1 MKQKM
6 IICISIFIVLVLTV
20 IIVLNHPAFGRTPR
34 GERLVRIERSPNYKK
49 GQFVNQEPTPFMTTD
64 KSRWRIM
71 WDNLTEKKPDNLVP
85 SESIHAVKTDL
96 KQLDLSKDAVVW
108 FGHSSYLLING
119 GKKILV
125 DPVLTTGFPAS
136 LMMKPF
142 KGTDIYSPE
151 DIPEVDYLIITHDHY
166 DHLDY
171 GTVKAIRDKVD
182 KVICP
187 LGVGEHLE
195 YWGYSAEKIV
205 EMDWNEVYTS
215 EPGFRITCLPA
226 RHFSGRGLTPNRTLW
241 ASFLLETPSQ
251 KIYIGGDGGY
261 DSRFE
266 VIGERFPDID
276 LAILENGQY
285 SDDWKYIHL
294 MSQYMSRAAKDLK
307 AKKILT
313 VHHSKYA
320 LSKHR
325 WDEPL
330 KNARNMQADSLDVLI
345 PRIGEVVNW
354 HE

>member
-6 IICISIFIVLVLTV
+6 IICISIFVVLVLTV
-20 IIVLNHPAFGRTPR
+20 IIALNHPAFGRTPR
-34 GERLVRIERSPNYKK
+34 GERLVRIKRSPNYKE
-49 GQFVNQEPTPFMTTD
+49 GQFVNQEPTPFMTTN

-85 SESIHAVKTDL
+85 SESIRTVKTDL
-96 KQLDLSKDAVVW
+96 RQLDLSKNAVVW
-108 FGHSSYLLING
+108 FGHSSYLLINS

-215 EPGFRITCLPA
+215 KGILWSISVVTAATVPISRKSANGFRISTLPSSKTGNTTKTGGISI
-226 RHFSGRGLTPNRTLW
+226 RCPNSFRLRFTNWMRLKSCRYTTANIHSPVTHGTNQSAQSNRQQQRT
-241 ASFLLETPSQ
+241 
-251 KIYIGGDGGY
+251 
-261 DSRFE
+261 
-266 VIGERFPDID
+266 
-276 LAILENGQY
+276 
-285 SDDWKYIHL
+285 
-294 MSQYMSRAAKDLK
+294 AAC
-307 AKKILT
+307 
-313 VHHSKYA
+313 
-320 LSKHR
+320 
-325 WDEPL
+325 
-330 KNARNMQADSLDVLI
+330 M
-345 PRIGEVVNW
+345 
-354 HE
+354 

>member
-6 IICISIFIVLVLTV
+6 IICVSIFIVLVLTV

-34 GERLVRIERSPNYKK
+34 GERLVRIERSPNYKE

-85 SESIHAVKTDL
+85 SESIRAVKTDL
-96 KQLDLSKDAVVW
+96 KQLDMSKDAVVW

-171 GTVKAIRDKVD
+171 GTVKAIRDKVN

-226 RHFSGRGLTPNRTLW
+226 RHFSGRFLRQNPSLW
-241 ASFLLETPSQ
+241 ASFMLEGHSTV
-251 KIYIGGDGGY
+251 YIGGDSGY
-261 DSRFE
+261 GAHFSE
-266 VIGERFPDID
+266 IGKRFPHID

-285 SDDWKYIHL
+285 NEDWRYIHTMPEQL
-294 MSQYMSRAAKDLK
+294 PVEVHELDAAKVLP
-307 AKKILT
+307 
-313 VHHSKYA
+313 VHNSKFS
-320 LSKHR
+320 LSRHA
-325 WDEPL
+325 WDEPIH
-330 KNARNMQADSLDVLI
+330 RIEQAATKDSSLHVI
-345 PRIGEVVNW
+345 HGIIGSPITY
-354 HE
+354 

>member
-6 IICISIFIVLVLTV
+6 IICISILIVLVLTV

-34 GERLVRIERSPNYKK
+34 GERLVWIERSPNYKE

-71 WDNLTEKKPDNLVP
+71 WDNLTEKKPDNLIP

-96 KQLDLSKDAVVW
+96 KRLNLSKDAVVW

-215 EPGFRITCLPA
+215 EPGFRITCLTA
-226 RHFSGRGLTPNRTLW
+226 RHFSGRFLRQNPSLW
-241 ASFLLETPSQ
+241 ASFMLEGHSTV
-251 KIYIGGDGGY
+251 YIGGDSGY
-261 DSRFE
+261 GAHFSE
-266 VIGERFPDID
+266 IGKRFPHID

-285 SDDWKYIHL
+285 NEDWRYIHTMPEQL
-294 MSQYMSRAAKDLK
+294 PAEIHELDATKVLPVHNSKFSLSRHA
-307 AKKILT
+307 
-313 VHHSKYA
+313 
-320 LSKHR
+320 
-325 WDEPL
+325 WDEPVHRIEQTAT
-330 KNARNMQADSLDVLI
+330 KDSSLHVI
-345 PRIGEVVNW
+345 HGIIGSPIIY
-354 HE
+354 

>member
-6 IICISIFIVLVLTV
+6 IICISILIVLVLTV
-20 IIVLNHPAFGRTPR
+20 IIVLNHPAFSRTPR
-34 GERLVRIERSPNYKK
+34 GERLVRIERSPNYKE

-71 WDNLTEKKPDNLVP
+71 WDNLTEKKPDNLIP

-96 KQLDLSKDAVVW
+96 KRLNLSKDAVVW

-125 DPVLTTGFPAS
+125 DPVLTTGFPVS

-205 EMDWNEVYTS
+205 ETAKRTGAKVSGPIPLPTDKEI
-215 EPGFRITCLPA
+215 ITILRA
-226 RHFSGRGLTPNRTLW
+226 TH
-241 ASFLLETPSQ
+241 
-251 KIYIGGDGGY
+251 KYK
-261 DSRFE
+261 DSREQFE
-266 VIGERFPDID
+266 RRTHKRLIDVVRPTQKTTEALQKLEIPAGVDIVM
-276 LAILENGQY
+276 E
-285 SDDWKYIHL
+285 
-294 MSQYMSRAAKDLK
+294 LK
-307 AKKILT
+307 
-313 VHHSKYA
+313 
-320 LSKHR
+320 
-325 WDEPL
+325 
-330 KNARNMQADSLDVLI
+330 
-345 PRIGEVVNW
+345 
-354 HE
+354 

>member
-6 IICISIFIVLVLTV
+6 IICVSIFIVLVLTV

-34 GERLVRIERSPNYKK
+34 GERLVRIERSPNYKE

-85 SESIHAVKTDL
+85 SESIRAVKTDL

-171 GTVKAIRDKVD
+171 GTVKAIRDKVN

-226 RHFSGRGLTPNRTLW
+226 RHFQAGSFGRIPRCGLHSCSKGTLRSIL
-241 ASFLLETPSQ
+241 AVIAATVLISRKSANGFRISTLPSS
-251 KIYIGGDGGY
+251 KTGNTMKTGGIYIRCPN
-261 DSRFE
+261 SFR
-266 VIGERFPDID
+266 
-276 LAILENGQY
+276 
-285 SDDWKYIHL
+285 
-294 MSQYMSRAAKDLK
+294 
-307 AKKILT
+307 
-313 VHHSKYA
+313 
-320 LSKHR
+320 
-325 WDEPL
+325 
-330 KNARNMQADSLDVLI
+330 
-345 PRIGEVVNW
+345 
-354 HE
+354 

>member
-6 IICISIFIVLVLTV
+6 IICVSIFIVLVLTV

-34 GERLVRIERSPNYKK
+34 GERLVRIERSPNYKE

-85 SESIHAVKTDL
+85 SESIRAVKTDL

-171 GTVKAIRDKVD
+171 GTVKAIRDKVN

-187 LGVGEHLE
+187 LGVGNISNTGDIPQRRLSKWTGMKYIPPNPAFGLRVCLPAIFQAGSFGRIPRCGLHSCSKGTLRSILAVIAATVLISRK
-195 YWGYSAEKIV
+195 SA
-205 EMDWNEVYTS
+205 N
-215 EPGFRITCLPA
+215 GFRISTLP
-226 RHFSGRGLTPNRTLW
+226 SSKTGNTMKTGG
-241 ASFLLETPSQ
+241 
-251 KIYIGGDGGY
+251 IYIRCPN
-261 DSRFE
+261 SFR
-266 VIGERFPDID
+266 
-276 LAILENGQY
+276 
-285 SDDWKYIHL
+285 
-294 MSQYMSRAAKDLK
+294 
-307 AKKILT
+307 
-313 VHHSKYA
+313 
-320 LSKHR
+320 
-325 WDEPL
+325 
-330 KNARNMQADSLDVLI
+330 
-345 PRIGEVVNW
+345 
-354 HE
+354 

>member
-1 MKQKM
+1 MYPF
-6 IICISIFIVLVLTV
+6 FIVLVLTV

-34 GERLVRIERSPNYKK
+34 GERLVRIERSPNYKE

-85 SESIHAVKTDL
+85 SESIRAVKTDL

-171 GTVKAIRDKVD
+171 GTVKAIRDKVN

-187 LGVGEHLE
+187 LGVGNISNTGDIPQRRLSKWTGMK
-195 YWGYSAEKIV
+195 YIPPNPAFGLRV
-205 EMDWNEVYTS
+205 
-215 EPGFRITCLPA
+215 CLPA
-226 RHFSGRGLTPNRTLW
+226 IFQAGSFGRIPRCGLHSCSKGHSTV
-241 ASFLLETPSQ
+241 
-251 KIYIGGDGGY
+251 YIGGDSGY
-261 DSRFE
+261 GAHSRKSANGFR
-266 VIGERFPDID
+266 ISTS
-276 LAILENGQY
+276 AILENGQY
-285 SDDWKYIHL
+285 NEDWRYIHTMPEQL
-294 MSQYMSRAAKDLK
+294 PVEVHELDAAKVLP
-307 AKKILT
+307 
-313 VHHSKYA
+313 VHNSKFS
-320 LSKHR
+320 LSRHA
-325 WDEPL
+325 WDEPIH
-330 KNARNMQADSLDVLI
+330 RIEQAATKDSSLHVI
-345 PRIGEVVNW
+345 HGIIGSPITY
-354 HE
+354 

>member
-96 KQLDLSKDAVVW
+96 KQLDLLKDAVVW

-187 LGVGEHLE
+187 LGVGNILNTGDILQRRLSKWTGMKYIPPNPAFGLRVCLPAIFQAGSFGRIPRCGLHSCSKGTLRSILAVIAATALISRK
-195 YWGYSAEKIV
+195 SA
-205 EMDWNEVYTS
+205 N
-215 EPGFRITCLPA
+215 GFRISTLP
-226 RHFSGRGLTPNRTLW
+226 SSKTGNTTKTGG
-241 ASFLLETPSQ
+241 
-251 KIYIGGDGGY
+251 IYIRCPN
-261 DSRFE
+261 SFR
-266 VIGERFPDID
+266 
-276 LAILENGQY
+276 
-285 SDDWKYIHL
+285 
-294 MSQYMSRAAKDLK
+294 
-307 AKKILT
+307 
-313 VHHSKYA
+313 
-320 LSKHR
+320 
-325 WDEPL
+325 
-330 KNARNMQADSLDVLI
+330 
-345 PRIGEVVNW
+345 
-354 HE
+354 

>member
-34 GERLVRIERSPNYKK
+34 GERLVRIERSPNYKE
-49 GQFVNQEPTPFMTTD
+49 GQFVNQEPTPLMTTD

-85 SESIHAVKTDL
+85 SESIRTVKTDL

-108 FGHSSYLLING
+108 FGHSSYLLINS

-171 GTVKAIRDKVD
+171 GTVKAIRDKVN

-187 LGVGEHLE
+187 LGVGNI
-195 YWGYSAEKIV
+195 S
-205 EMDWNEVYTS
+205 NT
-215 EPGFRITCLPA
+215 
-226 RHFSGRGLTPNRTLW
+226 
-241 ASFLLETPSQ
+241 
-251 KIYIGGDGGY
+251 GDIPQ
-261 DSRFE
+261 R
-266 VIGERFPDID
+266 R
-276 LAILENGQY
+276 
-285 SDDWKYIHL
+285 
-294 MSQYMSRAAKDLK
+294 
-307 AKKILT
+307 
-313 VHHSKYA
+313 
-320 LSKHR
+320 LSKWTGMKYTHP
-325 WDEPL
+325 DP
-330 KNARNMQADSLDVLI
+330 AFGSYV
-345 PRIGEVVNW
+345 
-354 HE
+354 

>member
-1 MKQKM
+1 M
-6 IICISIFIVLVLTV
+6 VLTV

-187 LGVGEHLE
+187 LGVRVCLPAIFQAGSFGRIPRCGLHSCSKGTLRSILAVIAATALISRK
-195 YWGYSAEKIV
+195 SA
-205 EMDWNEVYTS
+205 N
-215 EPGFRITCLPA
+215 GFRISTLP
-226 RHFSGRGLTPNRTLW
+226 SSKTGNTTKTGG
-241 ASFLLETPSQ
+241 
-251 KIYIGGDGGY
+251 IYIRCPN
-261 DSRFE
+261 SFR
-266 VIGERFPDID
+266 
-276 LAILENGQY
+276 
-285 SDDWKYIHL
+285 
-294 MSQYMSRAAKDLK
+294 
-307 AKKILT
+307 
-313 VHHSKYA
+313 
-320 LSKHR
+320 
-325 WDEPL
+325 
-330 KNARNMQADSLDVLI
+330 
-345 PRIGEVVNW
+345 
-354 HE
+354 

>member
-187 LGVGEHLE
+187 LGVGNILNTGDILQRRLSKWTGMKYIPPNPAFGLRVCLPAIFQAGSFGRIPRCGLHSCSKGTLRSILAVIAATALISRK
-195 YWGYSAEKIV
+195 SA
-205 EMDWNEVYTS
+205 N
-215 EPGFRITCLPA
+215 GFRISTLP
-226 RHFSGRGLTPNRTLW
+226 SSKTGNTTKTGG
-241 ASFLLETPSQ
+241 
-251 KIYIGGDGGY
+251 IYIRCPN
-261 DSRFE
+261 SFR
-266 VIGERFPDID
+266 
-276 LAILENGQY
+276 
-285 SDDWKYIHL
+285 
-294 MSQYMSRAAKDLK
+294 
-307 AKKILT
+307 
-313 VHHSKYA
+313 
-320 LSKHR
+320 
-325 WDEPL
+325 
-330 KNARNMQADSLDVLI
+330 
-345 PRIGEVVNW
+345 
-354 HE
+354 

>member
-6 IICISIFIVLVLTV
+6 IICISILIVLVLTV
-20 IIVLNHPAFGRTPR
+20 IIVLNHPAFSRTPR
-34 GERLVRIERSPNYKK
+34 GERLVRIERSPNYKE

-71 WDNLTEKKPDNLVP
+71 WDNLTEKKPDNLIP

-96 KQLDLSKDAVVW
+96 KRLNLSKDAVVW

-125 DPVLTTGFPAS
+125 DPVLTTGFPVS

-215 EPGFRITCLPA
+215 EPGFRITCLTA
-226 RHFSGRGLTPNRTLW
+226 RHFQAGSFGR
-241 ASFLLETPSQ
+241 
-251 KIYIGGDGGY
+251 
-261 DSRFE
+261 
-266 VIGERFPDID
+266 
-276 LAILENGQY
+276 
-285 SDDWKYIHL
+285 
-294 MSQYMSRAAKDLK
+294 
-307 AKKILT
+307 
-313 VHHSKYA
+313 
-320 LSKHR
+320 
-325 WDEPL
+325 
-330 KNARNMQADSLDVLI
+330 I
-345 PRIGEVVNW
+345 PRCGLHSCSKGTLRSISAVTAATVPISRKSANGSRISTLPSSKTGNTTKTGGISIRCLNSFRQRFTSWMRPKSFRYTTANFHSPVTHGTSRSTASNRQQQRTAACMLYMVSSAAL
-354 HE
+354 